1 MKSRN
6 LKDLKKK
13 YLKKIK
19 LIKKYNEAYYDLSK
33 PIVDDATYDNIKKE
47 IKEIEE
53 KYPTEINNEFLSSAV
68 GFKPSK
74 NFNKVKHKVPMLSLN
89 NAFNRE
95 DLENFEKKI
104 SNFLSLKNN
113 SDLEYSTE
121 PKIDGISASLFYKN
135 GKFIQGLS
143 RGDGV
148 EGEDITENLKTIN
161 DIPKILKGKNIPDEI
176 DIRGEVFIKNKD
188 FERLSDKFA
197 NPRNA
202 ASGSLRQKDPKK
214 TKEIPLNFIAYTFGH
229 SKNLNVTSQ
238 FEFLKNLKNWGFKVN
253 KFNKLIRGVDNL
265 VENHFKLEQIRK
277 EIEFDIDGIVYKIND
292 FILQKR
298 LGFVA
303 NAPRWAIAHKF
314 SSNKSISEILKIDI
328 QVGRTGAMTPV
339 AKIKPVNIG
348 GVLVSNATLH
358 NEDEIQRKDIRI
370 GDTVTVERAGDVI
383 PRVISVDLKKR
394 NKNSK
399 KFNFPKNCPSCGSS
413 TVKEFNQITKRYDAV
428 RRCINDGYACEKMA
442 IEKIKHFVSKEALN
456 IDGLGKKIVENF
468 WDLKL
473 IRYPHD
479 IFNLNYD
486 KISQLDG
493 WGNLSVAN
501 LKYSIDKKRKISL
514 SKFIYSI
521 GIRHIGQENAK
532 LLSKTLKKIENFLN
546 LGKSTRFIELS
557 NIDGIGDTQIKS
569 IQKFFSNNK
578 NLVVLNELQK
588 NLSII
593 PEPEI
598 SKNGILKEKTF
609 MFTGKLIGISRA
621 EAKSLVEKN
630 SGKIVSNVSKK
641 LDFLIVGDKPTNR
654 KIKDAESLNIKV
666 ISQHEFI
673 KMLDIK
679 DS

>member
-13 YLKKIK
+13 YQKKIK

-104 SNFLSLKNN
+104 SNFLSLKKN

-229 SKNLNVTSQ
+229 SKNLNVKSQ

-265 VENHFKLEQIRK
+265 VENHLKLEQIRK

-413 TVKEFNQITKRYDAV
+413 TVKEFNQITKRFDAV
-428 RRCINDGYACEKMA
+428 RRCINDGYTCEKMA

-456 IDGLGKKIVENF
+456 IDGLGKKIIESF

-546 LGKSTRFIELS
+546 LAKSTRFNELS

>member
-292 FILQKR
+292 FTLQKR

-413 TVKEFNQITKRYDAV
+413 TVKEFNQITKRFDAV
-428 RRCINDGYACEKMA
+428 RRCINDGYTCEKMA

-456 IDGLGKKIVENF
+456 IDGLGKKIVESF

-493 WGNLSVAN
+493 WGKLSVAN